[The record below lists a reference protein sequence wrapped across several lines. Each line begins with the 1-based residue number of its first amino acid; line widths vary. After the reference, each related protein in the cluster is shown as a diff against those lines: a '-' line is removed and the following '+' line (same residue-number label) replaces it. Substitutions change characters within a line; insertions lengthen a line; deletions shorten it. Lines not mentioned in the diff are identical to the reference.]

1 MSLPAF
7 TASTPFTLG
16 IELELQVVNPPA
28 CGLSQDSSS
37 LIAACRDRVPDG
49 EGEIKHDITE
59 SMLEIS
65 TGVCHHLDE
74 ARGQLLMLSALAS
87 ASASERGLAICGG
100 GTHPFE
106 KWQRQQVCDNPRYAR
121 HLERFAYLVQQA
133 TVFGQHVHIGCANG
147 DDAVWLMH
155 ALGRYVPH
163 FIALSASSPWL
174 QGADTGF
181 ASSRLNMF
189 CAFPDNGH
197 APFCRDWQGFTALYQ
212 RLERTGMVDGMKDL
226 HWDIRPSPDFGTVE
240 VRLMDTPLTLTRALD
255 IAGYIQALACWLLT
269 ERADTPDA
277 EDYLLYTWNRFQAS
291 RYGLDGIF
299 TDAKNAGQR
308 RIGDDILN
316 TLVRLQPCARQYHC
330 ASALA
335 AIHHQVTHGDS
346 DALRIRHF
354 MSQGKTLSELIREH
368 CRLWETPPERD
379 C

>member
-1 MSLPAF
+1 MPLPAF

-28 CGLSQDSSS
+28 CDLSQESSC
-37 LIAACRDRVPDG
+37 LIAACRGHVPEG
-49 EGEIKHDITE
+49 KGEIKHDITE

-65 TGVCHHLDE
+65 TGVCRHLDE
-74 ARGQLLMLSALAS
+74 AHEQLRALSALAC
-87 ASASERGLAICGG
+87 ASANEHGLAICGG
-100 GTHPFE
+100 GTHPFV

-197 APFCRDWQGFTALYQ
+197 APFSRNWREFSALYQ
-212 RLERTGMVDGMKDL
+212 RLESTGMVEGMKDL
-226 HWDIRPSPDFGTVE
+226 HWDIRPSPTFGTVE
-240 VRLMDTPLTLTRALD
+240 VRVMDTPLMLTRALN
-255 IAGYIQALACWLLT
+255 IAGYIQALACWLLS
-269 ERADTPDA
+269 ERPFTPTD
-277 EDYLLYTWNRFQAS
+277 EDYLLYPWNRFQAS
-291 RYGLDGIF
+291 RFGLEGTF
-299 TDAKNAGQR
+299 TATDSAQR
-308 RIGDDILN
+308 SIGDAILA
-316 TLVRLQPCARQYHC
+316 TLPQLQHCARQC
-330 ASALA
+330 GATRALT
-335 AIHHQVTHGDS
+335 AIREQVVNADS
-346 DALRIRHF
+346 DALRIRRF
-354 MSQGKTLSELIREH
+354 MGQSITLSELVREH
-368 CRLWETPPERD
+368 CRLWEASTHSD
-379 C
+379 T

>member
-1 MSLPAF
+1 MSLPDF

-28 CGLSQDSSS
+28 CDLSQESSR
-37 LIAACRDRVPDG
+37 LIADCRGRVAQG
-49 EGEIKHDITE
+49 EGDVKHDITE
-59 SMLEIS
+59 SMLEIA
-65 TGVCHHLDE
+65 TGVCHDLDG
-74 ARGQLLMLSALAS
+74 ARTQLQTLSEIAS
-87 ASASERGLAICGG
+87 ASASAHQLAICGG

-197 APFCRDWQGFTALYQ
+197 APFCRDWREFTALYQ
-212 RLERTGMVDGMKDL
+212 QLEMTGMVDAIKDL
-226 HWDIRPSPDFGTVE
+226 HWDIRPSPTFGTVE

-269 ERADTPDA
+269 ERPFMPRS

-291 RYGLDGIF
+291 RYGLEGMF
-299 TDAKNAGQR
+299 TETGSGEQHS
-308 RIGDDILN
+308 IGDDILT
-316 TLVRLQPCARQYHC
+316 TLPRLQSCAKKYGC
-330 ASALA
+330 ASALT
-335 AIHHQVTHGDS
+335 AIRQQVMQADS
-346 DALRIRHF
+346 DALRIRRF
-354 MSQGKTLSELIREH
+354 MGQSTTLSELIREH
-368 CRLWETPPERD
+368 CRLWSAPTHSYA
-379 C
+379 